1 MCGNLFSRSVIAS
14 LLAMMIGAA
23 PALAQDRQSYTKKGT
38 FDDVRFELSNAIV
51 AKGLVVDFNGK
62 VGEMLARTGADVG
75 STKPVY
81 KKAEYFT
88 FCSAKLSRAMMEAEP
103 ANVALCPYVMFIY
116 ETAAKPGEITVGYR
130 KLPASASAAGKAAI
144 SEINALLDG
153 LARAA
158 IK

>member
-1 MCGNLFSRSVIAS
+1 MPRIVTAVVMAS
-14 LLAMMIGAA
+14 LLGTAA
-23 PALAQDRQSYTKKGT
+23 ATAQEHPVYVKKGS

-51 AKGLVVDFNGK
+51 GKGLVIDYNGK

-75 STKPVY
+75 STKPIY
-81 KKAEYFT
+81 KQAEYFS

-103 ANVALCPYVMFIY
+103 ANVALCPYVMFVY
-116 ETAAKPGEITVGYR
+116 ELAGKPGEIMVGYR
-130 KLPASASAAGKAAI
+130 KLPTGGPAAGKVAI
-144 SEINALLDG
+144 SEIYALLDG